1 MSTRKIYLIVVFI
14 AMVTCCFAE
23 EITIRNL
30 ESALKEAKKSKDDH
44 KVINANIEIGDYY
57 RDKKDFKKAEKY
69 YNKSL
74 DLSKDISDYSSNVTA
89 QLRMAF
95 LSVIKKEYDRALSRL
110 NDALVMAKEHRL
122 SESLIQEINQNIK
135 EVTQKKI
142 NEEKYEKIKGLNQDE
157 ALQLLDHVEKVEQ
170 KNSEQQEENEKFL
183 NKIKKLSVEKQFAA
197 IELKLKEQEIAS
209 KEQELAGKKMQID
222 LLNKENELKK
232 TEIAKRE
239 VIAQKQ
245 KIVITFAVTGLLLLV
260 ALTFFIYRSYQHK
273 QKANELLVTKNIIIE
288 TKNKEITDSIN
299 YAKRIQEAMLST
311 SSELCK
317 TILPNHFILYKPKDI
332 VSGDFYWSYS
342 PNKNCAIWVVA
353 DCTGHGV
360 PGAFMNMIG
369 SSLLNAIVVERGII
383 AANEI
388 LNELK
393 TGIMKILGQTE
404 ETAETAGTAENG
416 VTGETRDGMDA
427 ALCVW
432 HKDTNKLEYAGAFN
446 PLYIIRNNELIVL
459 EADRKPVGW
468 WVYSDVESQRLFSR
482 QEIQLKKGDMLYSSS
497 DGYMDQF
504 GGEKGKKFS
513 KKRFK
518 DLLLSINDK
527 TMEEQNNMLHE
538 TFEQWKGEEEQV
550 DDICVIGVR
559 V

>member
-1 MSTRKIYLIVVFI
+1 MATKKSYLIILLFI
-14 AMVTCCFAE
+14 AISSCCFAE
-23 EITIRNL
+23 EITVRNL
-30 ESALKEAKKSKDDH
+30 ESALKEAKRSKKDH
-44 KVINANIEIGDYY
+44 EVILANIKLGDYY
-57 RDKKDFKKAEKY
+57 FDKKDFKKAEKY

-74 DLSKDISDYSSNVTA
+74 DLSNDIQDYESNVA
-89 QLRMAF
+89 VQLKLTFIR
-95 LSVIKKEYDRALSRL
+95 VEKKEYDQALSQL
-110 NDALVMAKEHRL
+110 NDALAMAKEHKL
-122 SESLIQEINQNIK
+122 SESLIKEVNQNIK
-135 EVTQKKI
+135 DVTQKKI
-142 NEEKYEKIKGLNQDE
+142 NEEKYEKIKKLNQDE
-157 ALQLLDHVEKVEQ
+157 ALQLLEHVKTIEQ
-170 KNSEQQEENEKFL
+170 KNSQQQAENEKFL
-183 NKIKKLSVEKQFAA
+183 DKIKKLSIEKQFAA

-222 LLNKENELKK
+222 LLNKDNELKK

-239 VIAQKQ
+239 VVAQKQ
-245 KIVITFAVTGLLLLV
+245 KIIITFAITGLLLLV

-311 SSELCK
+311 SRDLCK
-317 TILPNHFILYKPKDI
+317 VILPNHFILYKPKDI
-332 VSGDFYWSYS
+332 VSGDFYWAYS
-342 PNKNCAIWVVA
+342 PNKNTAIWIVA

-383 AANEI
+383 TANDI

-404 ETAETAGTAENG
+404 ETAENAEAG

-446 PLYIIRNNELIVL
+446 PLYIIRNNKLIIL
-459 EADRKPVGW
+459 EADRRPVGW
-468 WVYSDVESQRLFSR
+468 WVYSAVESERSFTR
-482 QEIQLKKGDMLYSSS
+482 QEIQLEKGDVIYSSS

-504 GGEKGKKFS
+504 GGEQGKKYS

-518 DLLLSINDK
+518 ELLLSIHGKSMADQQYI
-527 TMEEQNNMLHE
+527 MHD
-538 TFEQWKGEEEQV
+538 TFEKWKGHKEEQV